1 MSLGG
6 FRMSYENMSDFEI
19 NKAVAEKCGLKVTE
33 SQYPELQDDVLI
45 INDKMEIEFSS
56 SVNYCNSWEDMGPI
70 ILDNDISVIRDMST
84 NDVWLAIPK
93 GWFSTNG
100 FESSIGNDLSCIHT
114 NPLRAAA
121 IVYLMIGEEK

>member
-6 FRMSYENMSDFEI
+6 FRMNYENMSDFEI
-19 NKAVAEKCGLKVTE
+19 NKAVAEKCGLKVPE

-70 ILDNDISVIRDMST
+70 IASEKIAISYHNSVDAWTAGSCT
-84 NDVWLAIPK
+84 K
-93 GWFSTNG
+93 SKFSLVQQK
-100 FESSIGNDLSCIHT
+100 IAYK

-121 IVYLMIGEEK
+121 IVYLMMEDAE